1 MAKYVSRKNPVSVAY
16 LKRKQLGTVAMCR
29 YGRVDVRFTRLN
41 GGWMRERTD
50 VTSERPDVVSSAD
63 VARECN
69 SVVGCES
76 SWAWV
81 Y

>member
-1 MAKYVSRKNPVSVAY
+1 MAFVSKNNPISTRA
-16 LKRKQLGTVAMCR
+16 LKRRAHGTVAMCR

-69 SVVGCES
+69 SVVGCKS
-76 SWAWV
+76 SWARV